1 MKLVLDT
8 NIFCADYRLQGNAFR
23 ILFEVANRIGVE
35 IFVPQVVF
43 EETIGKF
50 KSTFQDSS
58 LKFEKVARE
67 IERLLGEKLGTAS
80 YKDVEEIA
88 SNYELFLAERLK
100 NNKVK
105 ILPYPQVEHK
115 HIVSR
120 AIQRKKPFKENG
132 DGYRDTL
139 IWFNLLELARVE
151 KTSIIFVTSNSSD
164 FGKNLLLPDLQNDL
178 TDLSISLDT
187 IKIVTT
193 LDEFNTLFAFPV
205 LQTLDDVIKQLE
217 NNLISGFSLKD
228 WIQDSLL
235 KDLKQ
240 WQFEDAFVGI
250 EQDHAKM
257 NFKEITDVKDI
268 VVDDVRLLPSGDLL
282 VSATAEITAEISVHI
297 TWEQYE
303 SFDDV
308 RDFLGSDDD
317 EPFAWSSTDITE
329 SAEVSFSLI
338 LEEGS
343 QKVLSSEID
352 KVDGAMRVEI
362 NSHPR
367 KST

>member
-23 ILFEVANRIGVE
+23 ILFEVVNRIGVE
-35 IFVPQVVF
+35 IFVPQIVF

-58 LKFEKVARE
+58 LKLERATRD
-67 IERLLGEKLGTAS
+67 IERLLGEKLGNVS
-80 YKDVEEIA
+80 YKDVEETI
-88 SNYELFLAERLK
+88 SGYEVFLSERLK
-100 NNKVK
+100 SNKVK

-120 AIQRKKPFKENG
+120 AIKRKKPFKENG

-139 IWFNLLELARVE
+139 IWFNLLELAKIE
-151 KTSIIFVTSNSSD
+151 KSSIIFVTNNSSD
-164 FGKNLLLPDLQNDL
+164 FGKNTLLPDLQNDL
-178 TDLSISLDT
+178 TDLGISLDDV
-187 IKIVTT
+187 KIVTT
-193 LDEFNTLFAFPV
+193 LDEFNTLFAVPV

-217 NNLISGFSLKD
+217 SSLFSGFSLKD
-228 WIQDSLL
+228 WIQNSLL
-235 KDLKQ
+235 EDLKQ

-250 EQDHAKM
+250 EQDHAKL
-257 NFKEITDVKDI
+257 NFKEITEVKNF
-268 VVDDVRLLPSGDLL
+268 VVDDVRLLPSGDFLI
-282 VSATAEITAEISVHI
+282 SATAEIAAEINVHI

-303 SFDDV
+303 SFEDV
-308 RDFLGSDDD
+308 REFLESDDN
-317 EPFAWSSTDITE
+317 EPFSWSSTDIIE

-338 LEEGS
+338 LKEGS
-343 QKVLSSEID
+343 QNVISSEID
-352 KVDGAMRVEI
+352 EVNGAMSVEM